1 LGEFVFEFFYNLID
15 VSDELVYYS
24 LLPLG
29 LPFHSILISYKLNHS
44 QALNV
49 YRSHRPVILMPDK
62 NVWEIFSKETPKV
75 AEAWMKMA
83 EAVNIDGVLDQ
94 KTVFLIRI
102 AIYSTTRD
110 PVALRHFVGE
120 AFKAGISK
128 KEIQVAALMPWCT
141 GVTVSELSIPLIQE
155 VEESL

>member
-1 LGEFVFEFFYNLID
+1 MV
-15 VSDELVYYS
+15 
-24 LLPLG
+24 
-29 LPFHSILISYKLNHS
+29 
-44 QALNV
+44 
-49 YRSHRPVILMPDK
+49 LMPEK
-62 NVWEIFSKETPKV
+62 NVWEIFSKETPGV

-83 EAVNIDGVLDQ
+83 QAVNIDGVLDQ
-94 KTVFLIRI
+94 KTVFLLRI

-128 KEIQVAALMPWCT
+128 KEIQAAALMPWCN
-141 GVTVSELSIPLIQE
+141 GVTISELVIPLIKE